1 MAETPKVFVICDKN
15 CKFEGMTKEQILTA
29 IMQAA
34 SSGIITDVDAGF
46 ITTIKTINGL
56 PLRFFVGEQ
65 SEYLALTAEQKKGLF
80 AIITNDTAKAGFEEA
95 IREIST
101 ELTELIEKLLSGEL
115 TVAKATEAD
124 KATEAEKANGDEGGY
139 NFRDNYFCINVW
151 DGYNYSGDA
160 KTGVDIYGRK
170 RKCGNAF
177 IVNWKDT
184 GRIICFGVMFWG
196 GSETAPTYSAV
207 TNQYSG
213 KRYAVKIEPTVEEA
227 FDDTKPEETFI
238 KGKAKI
244 VQFDENGAESDLSL
258 SGTTWLEFRSLTDNY
273 FINE

>member
-15 CKFEGMTKEQILTA
+15 CKFEGMTKEQILAA

-34 SSGIITDVDAGF
+34 NSGIITDVDAGF

-80 AIITNDTAKAGFEEA
+80 AIITNDTTKAGFEEA
-95 IREIST
+95 INRIST
-101 ELTELIEKLLSGEL
+101 ELTALIEGLLSGEF
-115 TVAKATEAD
+115 TVAKATD
-124 KATEAEKANGDEGGY
+124 AEKAAKATGDRGG
-139 NFRDNYFCINVW
+139 NNLEENYFRINVW
-151 DGYNYSGDA
+151 DGYNYIGDA

-170 RKCGNAF
+170 RNCGNAF
-177 IVNWKDT
+177 IVNWKAS
-184 GRIICFGVMFWG
+184 GRIICFGVVFWS

-227 FDDTKPEETFI
+227 WDEAKNETFI

-258 SGTTWLEFRSLTDNY
+258 SGATWLEFRSLTDNY

>member
-15 CKFEGMTKEQILTA
+15 CKLEGMTKEQILAA

-34 SSGIITDVDAGF
+34 NSGIITDVDAGF
-46 ITTIKTINGL
+46 VTTIKTINGL

-65 SEYLALTAEQKKGLF
+65 AEYLALTEEEKKGLF

-95 IREIST
+95 IQNIST
-101 ELTELIEKLLSGEL
+101 ELTELIEGLISGKF
-115 TVAKATEAD
+115 TVAKAD
-124 KATEAEKANGDEGGY
+124 VAETASKANGDAGG
-139 NFRDNYFCINVW
+139 NNLNENYFNINVW
-151 DGYNYSGDA
+151 DGYNYIGDA
-160 KTGVDIYGRK
+160 KTGVNIYGRK
-170 RKCGNAF
+170 RNCGNAF

-184 GRIICFGVMFWG
+184 GRIICFGVMFWS

-213 KRYAVKIEPTVEEA
+213 KRYAVKIEPTVEEVT
-227 FDDTKPEETFI
+227 DERDGTTI
-238 KGKAKI
+238 YNKGIAKI
-244 VQFDENGAESDLSL
+244 VQFDENGAESELSL
-258 SGTTWLEFRSLTDNY
+258 SGTWLEFRSLTDNY